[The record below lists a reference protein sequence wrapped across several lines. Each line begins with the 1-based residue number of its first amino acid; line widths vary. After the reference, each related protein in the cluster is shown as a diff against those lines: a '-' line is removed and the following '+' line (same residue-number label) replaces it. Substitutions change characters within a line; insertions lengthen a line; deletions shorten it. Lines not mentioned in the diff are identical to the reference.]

1 MLRANPFT
9 RRAIISM
16 AGVLLVCQSAIAGV
30 DLSRVIRF
38 DIPAQGLGAA
48 LLEFSRQAHVQII
61 VESRLAESLST
72 PSLNGEY
79 ARGSALE
86 RLLHGSG
93 LTFRAVGN
101 AAIAVHAADSD
112 EGSRVRS
119 SLHAEDAERALGANG
134 NTSNGA
140 LQIDG
145 LSDRANLSNTFNVPE
160 LGEIIVVGT
169 RRRDRSAADTPV
181 PIDQIP

>member
-48 LLEFSRQAHVQII
+48 LLEFSKQAQVQII

-72 PSLNGEY
+72 PNLNGHY

-86 RLLHGSG
+86 MLLSGSG

-101 AAIAVHAADSD
+101 AAIAIHARS
-112 EGSRVRS
+112 EERRV
-119 SLHAEDAERALGANG
+119 
-134 NTSNGA
+134 
-140 LQIDG
+140 
-145 LSDRANLSNTFNVPE
+145 
-160 LGEIIVVGT
+160 
-169 RRRDRSAADTPV
+169 
-181 PIDQIP
+181 